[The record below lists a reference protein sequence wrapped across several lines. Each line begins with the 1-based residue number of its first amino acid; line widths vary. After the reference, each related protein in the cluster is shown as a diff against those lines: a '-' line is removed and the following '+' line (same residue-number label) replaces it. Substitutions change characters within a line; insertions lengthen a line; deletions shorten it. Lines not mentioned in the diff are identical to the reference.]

1 MAKAHQGLH
10 GGHPGL
16 GPAVGGVNLRFFVD
30 LAQIRLAVPIVLAS
44 VRCSASEID
53 RQKARVAGLLTIQSV
68 SQSRK
73 TRENGRYRKSA
84 GRCVR
89 EAAANKEVQC
99 YMLRARLL
107 LSMAAPCVAALG
119 ASQVSA

>member
-1 MAKAHQGLH
+1 MAAAGAAPILEKGRS
-10 GGHPGL
+10 
-16 GPAVGGVNLRFFVD
+16 GPAVGGYILTLFIDSCQDRV
-30 LAQIRLAVPIVLAS
+30 AVPIVLAS
-44 VRCSASEID
+44 VRCSASEMGSL
-53 RQKARVAGLLTIQSV
+53 KARNAGLQRIQSV

-84 GRCVR
+84 GRCVG

-99 YMLRARLL
+99 CMLRARLL